1 MYVVIYNRQ
10 VIFEGT
16 KRQCDDLVSNI
27 CMDGEYRAG
36 VFYIMTSENYYGR

>member
-16 KRQCDDLVSNI
+16 RRQCENLVSNI
-27 CMDGEYRAG
+27 ADEYPDGG
-36 VFYIMTSENYYGR
+36 FYIMTSENYYGR